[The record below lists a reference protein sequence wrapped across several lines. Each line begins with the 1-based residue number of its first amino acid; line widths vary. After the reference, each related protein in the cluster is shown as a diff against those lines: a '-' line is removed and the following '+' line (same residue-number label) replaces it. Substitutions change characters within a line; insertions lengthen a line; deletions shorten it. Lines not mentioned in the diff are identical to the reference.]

1 MKNKHYSFFQVIL
14 HWSMAILFAVNYIF
28 SDEMRSFFHRHLDGV
43 ATSNDRAVTFHIF
56 VGITF
61 ILFAVIRLAIRT
73 NHNTPEMA
81 ATSGSILMKLESY
94 IHHGLYLLM
103 FLIPIAGMS
112 ALYAKIEILGKIH
125 VLLMNLMLAIIV
137 FHIIAGLYHQFILKD
152 NLLIRMSIFKR

>member
-1 MKNKHYSFFQVIL
+1 MKNKHYSFFQVVL
-14 HWSMAILFAVNYIF
+14 HWSMAIFFAVNFFF
-28 SDEMRSFFHRHLDGV
+28 SDEMESFFHRHLDGM
-43 ATSNDRAVTFHIF
+43 ATISDRAVTFHIF

-81 ATSGSILMKLESY
+81 VCSKSILRKLENY

-112 ALYAKIEILGKIH
+112 ALYAKNEILGKIH
-125 VLLMNLMLAIIV
+125 VLFMNVMLAIIV
-137 FHIIAGLYHQFILKD
+137 FHIVAGLYHQFILKD
-152 NLLIRMSIFKR
+152 NLLGRMSIFKR